1 MRVSEIRVKQIRFN
15 QGLGVLGIYNF
26 GESTSQLGMI
36 DDCRSLLERIHH
48 AKLPSILWDGGL
60 QFLPF

>member
-1 MRVSEIRVKQIRFN
+1 MRVSEIYVKQIRFN

-48 AKLPSILWDGGL
+48 AKLPSIL
-60 QFLPF
+60 